1 MKHLRIRSAAVA
13 ACLLCWAAPAPAQ
26 TDDAG
31 VYTIDPA
38 ATQIFWQV
46 YSAGAL
52 AKLGHNH
59 VIAVDGLTGSVTLG
73 TGDTPSRFT
82 MQFPVASLVIDD
94 PDLRAARGER
104 FESQPTESDIAGTK
118 HNMLSEKLL
127 KGDEYPMIRVS
138 GTHDGGDLSDT
149 TLDLT
154 VNLVGRQV
162 QLSAPAKV
170 SIVAD
175 TLTAD
180 GQMTVTHA
188 QLGLTPFSAA
198 LGALKVADDID
209 FFYHV
214 VARRNPQ
221 GGAQ

>member
-1 MKHLRIRSAAVA
+1 MKQLRLRSAVVA
-13 ACLLCWAAPAPAQ
+13 ACVLGWAAAAPAQ
-26 TDDAG
+26 TDAGG
-31 VYTIDPA
+31 VYAIDSG
-38 ATQIFWQV
+38 ATQIFWQI

-73 TGDTPSRFT
+73 AGDTPSRFT

-94 PDLRAARGER
+94 PDLRAARGEQ
-104 FESQPTESDIAGTK
+104 FESQPTESDVAGTR
-118 HNMLSEKLL
+118 HNMLSDKLL

-138 GTHDGGDLSDT
+138 GTHGGGDLSDT

-154 VNLVGRQV
+154 VELVGRQV
-162 QLSAPAKV
+162 QLRAPAK
-170 SIVAD
+170 IRIDGD

-180 GQMTVTHA
+180 GQMTVSHA

-221 GGAQ
+221 GAR